1 MPERS
6 VIGRIISLGLCSFLA
21 QISLVAAMAAI
32 NNMLRR
38 YGAADPMFGLAL
50 LLPRFFGPDGVLYS
64 MPAADIL
71 TAAISAII
79 ILKPLR
85 RLQAASARN

>member
-6 VIGRIISLGLCSFLA
+6 VIGRIIPLGLCSFLA

-38 YGAADPMFGLAL
+38 YGAPDPVFGLAL
-50 LLPRFFGPDGVLYS
+50 LLPRFFGLDGVFYS

-79 ILKPLR
+79 ILKTLR

>member
-38 YGAADPMFGLAL
+38 CGAPDPVFGLAL
-50 LLPRFFGPDGVLYS
+50 LLTRFFGPDGVLYS
-64 MPAADIL
+64 MTAADIL

-79 ILKPLR
+79 ILKTLR

>member
-6 VIGRIISLGLCSFLA
+6 VIGRIIPLGLCSFLA

-38 YGAADPMFGLAL
+38 CGAPDPVFGLVL

-79 ILKPLR
+79 ILKTLR

>member
-1 MPERS
+1 
-6 VIGRIISLGLCSFLA
+6 
-21 QISLVAAMAAI
+21 MAAI

-38 YGAADPMFGLAL
+38 YGALDPMFGLVL

-79 ILKPLR
+79 ILKTLR

>member
-1 MPERS
+1 
-6 VIGRIISLGLCSFLA
+6 
-21 QISLVAAMAAI
+21 
-32 NNMLRR
+32 MLRR
-38 YGAADPMFGLAL
+38 YGALDPVFGLAR

-79 ILKPLR
+79 ILKTLR

>member
-6 VIGRIISLGLCSFLA
+6 VIGRIIPLGLCSFLA

-38 YGAADPMFGLAL
+38 CGALDPVFGLAF

-79 ILKPLR
+79 ILKTLR

>member
-1 MPERS
+1 
-6 VIGRIISLGLCSFLA
+6 
-21 QISLVAAMAAI
+21 MAAI

-38 YGAADPMFGLAL
+38 YGALDPVFGLAL

-64 MPAADIL
+64 MTAADIL

-79 ILKPLR
+79 ILKTLR

>member
-1 MPERS
+1 
-6 VIGRIISLGLCSFLA
+6 
-21 QISLVAAMAAI
+21 
-32 NNMLRR
+32 MLRR
-38 YGAADPMFGLAL
+38 YGALDPVFGLAL

-79 ILKPLR
+79 ILKTLR
-85 RLQAASARN
+85 RLQAASARK

>member
-1 MPERS
+1 
-6 VIGRIISLGLCSFLA
+6 
-21 QISLVAAMAAI
+21 
-32 NNMLRR
+32 MLRR
-38 YGAADPMFGLAL
+38 CGAPPDPVFGLAL

-79 ILKPLR
+79 ILKTLR